1 MPDPTLRQ
9 ITLLQ
14 LVPRRGTGCTTEELR
29 RRLDERGF
37 GVSLRTV
44 QRDLDRLSIQ
54 FPLVREGD
62 VVRRWRWMEG
72 GPDLS
77 IPAQDHYSALTWR
90 LIEQHLEPLLPIAVK
105 REAEPRF
112 AAARNYLEQLVGDR
126 FSRWKD
132 RVRII
137 PRAFSLQ
144 TPEVPEAVLA
154 PVYEALFDGVQ
165 LEVEYRSRG
174 RAESGRWRVHPL
186 GLVLREGVIYLL
198 VTIGD
203 FTDLRQLVA
212 HRIQSARVMDAPA
225 KEPDEFDL
233 DAYIAAG
240 GFSYVETG
248 TIRLVLR
255 VDAYAAEHLLESR
268 IAANQTSITL
278 DDGRVELTATVVD
291 TRQLRWWLTGFGD
304 SLEVI
309 EPRELRT
316 ALAEQAEAVAEM
328 YRSSK
333 RRTARACQITNFQP
347 ATGSF
352 AATN

>member
-14 LVPRRGTGCTTEELR
+14 LLPRRGAGCTTEELR
-29 RRLDERGF
+29 RRLDERGY

-62 VVRRWRWMEG
+62 IIPRWRWMEG

-77 IPAQDHYSALTWR
+77 IPAQDPYSALTWR
-90 LIEQHLEPLLPIAVK
+90 LIEQHLEPLLPIALK

-112 AAARNYLEQLVGDR
+112 AAARNYLEQLAGDR
-126 FSRWKD
+126 FSRWND

-137 PRAFSLQ
+137 PRAFSLR

-154 PVYEALFDGVQ
+154 PVYEALFEGFQ

-174 RAESGRWRVHPL
+174 RAEPGKWRVHPL

-198 VTIGD
+198 VTIEQ

-212 HRIQSARVMDAPA
+212 HRILSARVIEAPA
-225 KEPDEFDL
+225 KEPEGFDL

-255 VDAYAAEHLLESR
+255 VDAYAAEHLLESP
-268 IAANQTSITL
+268 ISSDQTARTL
-278 DDGRVELTATVVD
+278 DDGRVEFTATVVD
-291 TRQLRWWLTGFGD
+291 TKQLRWWLTGFGD
-304 SLEVI
+304 ALEVV
-309 EPRELRT
+309 EPRNLR
-316 ALAEQAEAVAEM
+316 AAMSEQAEAVAQM
-328 YRSSK
+328 YR
-333 RRTARACQITNFQP
+333 N
-347 ATGSF
+347 G
-352 AATN
+352 

>member
-1 MPDPTLRQ
+1 MSDPTLRQ

-14 LVPRRGTGCTTEELR
+14 LLPRRGAGCTTEELR
-29 RRLDERGF
+29 RRLDERGY

-62 VVRRWRWMEG
+62 IIPRWRWMEG

-77 IPAQDHYSALTWR
+77 IPAQDPYSALTWR
-90 LIEQHLEPLLPIAVK
+90 LIEQHLEPLLPIALK

-112 AAARNYLEQLVGDR
+112 AAARNYLEQLAGDR
-126 FSRWKD
+126 FSRWND

-137 PRAFSLQ
+137 PRAFSLR

-154 PVYEALFDGVQ
+154 PVYEALFEGFQ

-174 RAESGRWRVHPL
+174 RAEPGKWRVHPL

-198 VTIGD
+198 VTIEQ

-212 HRIQSARVMDAPA
+212 HRIRSARVLEVPA
-225 KEPDEFDL
+225 KEPDGFDL

-255 VDAYAAEHLLESR
+255 VDAYAAEHLLESP
-268 IAANQTSITL
+268 IAGDQTAQTL
-278 DDGRVELTATVVD
+278 DDGRVEFMATVVD
-291 TRQLRWWLTGFGD
+291 TKQLRWWLTGFGD
-304 SLEVI
+304 ALEVV
-309 EPRELRT
+309 EPRNLRK
-316 ALAEQAEAVAEM
+316 AMAEQAEAVAEM
-328 YRSSK
+328 YH
-333 RRTARACQITNFQP
+333 
-347 ATGSF
+347 GD
-352 AATN
+352 

>member
-1 MPDPTLRQ
+1 MSDPTLRQ

-14 LVPRRGTGCTTEELR
+14 LLPRRGAGCTTEELR
-29 RRLDERGF
+29 RRLDERGY

-54 FPLVREGD
+54 FPLVREGETAP
-62 VVRRWRWMEG
+62 RWRWMEG

-77 IPAQDHYSALTWR
+77 IPAQDPYSALTWR
-90 LIEQHLEPLLPIAVK
+90 LIEQHLEPLLPIALK

-112 AAARNYLEQLVGDR
+112 AAARNYLEQLAGDR
-126 FSRWKD
+126 FSRWND

-137 PRAFSLQ
+137 PRAFSLR

-154 PVYEALFDGVQ
+154 PVYEALFEGFQ

-174 RAESGRWRVHPL
+174 RAECGKWRVHPL

-198 VTIGD
+198 VTIER

-212 HRIQSARVMDAPA
+212 HRILSARVIEAPA
-225 KEPDEFDL
+225 DEPEGFDL

-255 VDAYAAEHLLESR
+255 VDAYAAEHLLESP
-268 IAANQTSITL
+268 IAGDQTARTL
-278 DDGRVELTATVVD
+278 EDGRVEFTATVVD
-291 TRQLRWWLTGFGD
+291 TKQLRWWLTGFGD
-304 SLEVI
+304 ALEVI
-309 EPRELRT
+309 EPRDLRK
-316 ALAEQAEAVAEM
+316 AMAEQAEAVAEM
-328 YRSSK
+328 YR
-333 RRTARACQITNFQP
+333 ND
-347 ATGSF
+347 
-352 AATN
+352 

>member
-1 MPDPTLRQ
+1 MSDPILRQ

-14 LVPRRGTGCTTEELR
+14 LLPRRGAGCTTEELR
-29 RRLDERGF
+29 RRLDERGY

-44 QRDLDRLSIQ
+44 QRDLDRLSVQ

-62 VVRRWRWMEG
+62 TVPRWRWMEG

-77 IPAQDHYSALTWR
+77 IPAQDPYSALTWR
-90 LIEQHLEPLLPIAVK
+90 LIEQHLEPLLPIALK

-112 AAARNYLEQLVGDR
+112 VAARNYLEQLAGDR
-126 FSRWKD
+126 FSRWND

-137 PRAFSLQ
+137 PRAFSLR

-154 PVYEALFDGVQ
+154 PVYEALFEGVQ

-174 RAESGRWRVHPL
+174 RAEPGKWRLHPL

-198 VTIGD
+198 VTIEQ

-212 HRIQSARVMDAPA
+212 HRILSARVIEAVA
-225 KEPDEFDL
+225 KEPEGFDL

-255 VDAYAAEHLLESR
+255 VDAYAAEHLLESP
-268 IAANQTSITL
+268 ISSDQAARTL

-291 TRQLRWWLTGFGD
+291 TKQMRWWLTGFAD
-304 SLEVI
+304 ALEVV
-309 EPRELRT
+309 EPRDLRK
-316 ALAEQAEAVAEM
+316 AMAEQAQAVAEM
-328 YRSSK
+328 YR
-333 RRTARACQITNFQP
+333 ND
-347 ATGSF
+347 
-352 AATN
+352 

>member
-1 MPDPTLRQ
+1 MSDPTLRQ

-14 LVPRRGTGCTTEELR
+14 LLPRRGAGCTTEELR
-29 RRLDERGF
+29 RRLDERGY

-62 VVRRWRWMEG
+62 IIPRWRWMEG

-77 IPAQDHYSALTWR
+77 IPAQDPYSALTWR
-90 LIEQHLEPLLPIAVK
+90 LIEQHLEPLLPIALK

-112 AAARNYLEQLVGDR
+112 AAARNYLEQLAGDR
-126 FSRWKD
+126 FSRWND

-137 PRAFSLQ
+137 PRAFSLR

-154 PVYEALFDGVQ
+154 PVYEALFEGFQ

-174 RAESGRWRVHPL
+174 RAEPGKLRVHPL

-198 VTIGD
+198 VTIEQ

-212 HRIQSARVMDAPA
+212 HRILSARVIEAPA
-225 KEPDEFDL
+225 TEPEGFDL

-248 TIRLVLR
+248 TIQLVLR
-255 VDAYAAEHLLESR
+255 VDAYAAEHLLESP
-268 IAANQTSITL
+268 IAGDQTARTL
-278 DDGRVELTATVVD
+278 DDGRVEFTATVVD
-291 TRQLRWWLTGFGD
+291 TKQLRWWLTGFGD
-304 SLEVI
+304 ALEVV
-309 EPRELRT
+309 EPPELRT
-316 ALAEQAEAVAEM
+316 AMAEQAEAVAQM
-328 YRSSK
+328 YRSS
-333 RRTARACQITNFQP
+333 
-347 ATGSF
+347 
-352 AATN
+352 

>member
-14 LVPRRGTGCTTEELR
+14 LLPRRGAGCTTEELR
-29 RRLDERGF
+29 RRLDECGY

-62 VVRRWRWMEG
+62 IIPRWRWMEG

-77 IPAQDHYSALTWR
+77 IPAQDPYSALTWR
-90 LIEQHLEPLLPIAVK
+90 LIEQHLGPLLPIALK

-112 AAARNYLEQLVGDR
+112 AAARNYLEQLAGDR
-126 FSRWKD
+126 FSRWND

-137 PRAFSLQ
+137 PRAFSLR

-154 PVYEALFDGVQ
+154 PVYEALFEGFQ

-174 RAESGRWRVHPL
+174 RAEPGKWRVHPL
-186 GLVLREGVIYLL
+186 GLVLREGLIYLL
-198 VTIGD
+198 VTIEQ

-212 HRIQSARVMDAPA
+212 HRILSARVIEAPA
-225 KEPDEFDL
+225 KEPEGFDL

-255 VDAYAAEHLLESR
+255 VDAYAAEHLLESP
-268 IAANQTSITL
+268 IASDQTARTL
-278 DDGRVELTATVVD
+278 EDGRVEFTATVVD
-291 TRQLRWWLTGFGD
+291 TKQLRWWLTGFGD
-304 SLEVI
+304 ALEVV
-309 EPRELRT
+309 EPRDLRK
-316 ALAEQAEAVAEM
+316 AMAEQAEAVAEM
-328 YRSSK
+328 YR
-333 RRTARACQITNFQP
+333 ND
-347 ATGSF
+347 
-352 AATN
+352 